1 MKATRVLAMLAAV
14 FTLSA
19 IAANPAMAT
28 TVEEC
33 QGQLTELRNAT
44 VNSGLT
50 AKQIES
56 LVPKID
62 TASGKLAAG
71 KTADAI
77 QKLVDFQNKLEQFV
91 AAGKVDPGVAGALG
105 DQAQGVINC
114 IREVGT

>member
-1 MKATRVLAMLAAV
+1 VKPTRVLAMLAAV

-19 IAANPAMAT
+19 VAANPAMAT

-33 QGQLTELRNAT
+33 QGKLTELRNAT

-62 TASGKLAAG
+62 TASDKLDAG

-77 QKLVDFQNKLEQFV
+77 QKLVDFQDKLDQFV
-91 AAGKVDPGVAGALG
+91 ASGKVEPGVAGALRA
-105 DQAQGVINC
+105 QAQGVINC
-114 IREVGT
+114 IKIGI

>member
-1 MKATRVLAMLAAV
+1 MV
-14 FTLSA
+14 
-19 IAANPAMAT
+19 
-28 TVEEC
+28 
-33 QGQLTELRNAT
+33 

-62 TASGKLAAG
+62 TASGKLVAG

-91 AAGKVDPGVAGALG
+91 AAGKVEPGVAGALS
-105 DQAQGVINC
+105 DQAQAVSNRINE
-114 IREVGT
+114 IGI

>member
-19 IAANPAMAT
+19 VAANPAMAT

-77 QKLVDFQNKLEQFV
+77 QKLGDFQNKLEQFV
-91 AAGKVDPGVAGALG
+91 ASGKVNPGVAGALR
-105 DQAQGVINC
+105 DQARGVINC
-114 IREVGT
+114 INEVGI